1 MLQTLVRRGPLIGV
15 LFALVASYAALV
27 VTAVLATPLIFA
39 FFLLVAAGMDIVVER
54 RFRPVVILLRRAQ
67 FGISHRAFVQIF
79 LLLLLMA
86 ITDANRDMSRT
97 ELLVVSLVAM
107 LVPVGRIGYLGLL
120 TLVRRRTQPPVEVR
134 NVDLPPE
141 LRPTSPPGILVDN
154 LTFRLLS
161 LGLLPVLAGAVSVRL
176 SDFRPFGVMMVLY
189 VLVVG
194 VASLLLLRQL
204 FALGARLGR
213 QTLLDGVSAAV
224 RDQHHPEVVLYF
236 SGSATSLYQA
246 EMWLRTVERMPHQG
260 VVVVRQRHAIRNL
273 GRTTLPIVCIPN
285 QVDLMNFTL
294 ADARIALFVA
304 NVGNNIHLLRE
315 PRVKHV
321 FIGHGDSDK
330 VASFNPF
337 SKVYDEI
344 WVAGPAGRERYARAQ
359 VGVRDDEIVEVGR
372 PQLDVIERRTGALP
386 PITAERPLT
395 VLYLPTWEGWTDDD
409 FQTSLTVMGLEVVN
423 RLLASPLPV
432 RIIYKPH
439 PLTGTRDPRA
449 AEADR
454 RIQAAITAATRDM
467 PPLPERAAAELA
479 ELEAGLAADDVPVA
493 EAERLQARWH
503 EVFWAAQG
511 ARHVLVEGAL
521 PNLFDAYNQA
531 DVLVADISSV
541 VSDFLATG
549 KPCVVANPK
558 GLSEDDFRAAFPSAY
573 SSYLLNPGADITELV
588 DTIVRTDPQADA
600 RVQARAYLLGP
611 DEPPAQERWNAA
623 ADALMAAADL
633 EWDGQHGAGPQLE
646 QVTAFVEPSTTPEAM
661 GESRPG

>member
-1 MLQTLVRRGPLIGV
+1 
-15 LFALVASYAALV
+15 
-27 VTAVLATPLIFA
+27 VTAVLATPLIFGI
-39 FFLLVAAGMDIVVER
+39 FLLVAAGMDLVVER
-54 RFRPVVILLRRAQ
+54 RFRPVVVLLRRAQ

-86 ITDANRDMSRT
+86 ITDANRDMSRS
-97 ELLVVSLVAM
+97 ELLIVSLVAM

-120 TLVRRRTQPPVEVR
+120 TLVRRRTQPPIEVR
-134 NVDLPPE
+134 NVELPPE
-141 LRPTSPPGILVDN
+141 LRPTSLPGILVDN

-176 SDFRPFGVMMVLY
+176 SDFRPFGIMMVLY

-194 VASLLLLRQL
+194 AASLLLLRQL
-204 FALGARLGR
+204 FALGARPGR
-213 QTLLDGVSAAV
+213 QALLDGVSAAL
-224 RDQHHPEVVLYF
+224 REQYHPEVVLYF

-260 VVVVRQRHAIRNL
+260 VVLVRQRHAIRNL

-294 ADARIALFVA
+294 ADARIALFVS

-372 PQLDVIERRTGALP
+372 PQLDVIERHTGQLP
-386 PITAERPLT
+386 AITPERPLT

-409 FQTSLTVMGLEVVN
+409 FQTSLTVMGLELVK

-449 AEADR
+449 AGADR
-454 RIQAAITAATRDM
+454 QIQAAIAAATREM
-467 PPLPERAAAELA
+467 PPVPEQAAAELA
-479 ELEAGLAADDVPVA
+479 DLAGRLAAENVAVA

-511 ARHVLVEGAL
+511 PRHVVVEGAL

-573 SSYLLNPGADITELV
+573 SSYLLNPGADITDLV
-588 DTIVRTDPQADA
+588 DMIVRTDPQAEA

-611 DEPPAQERWNAA
+611 DEPPAQQRWNAA

-633 EWDGQHGAGPQLE
+633 EWDGRHGAGPELE
-646 QVTAFVEPSTTPEAM
+646 QVTAFVEPSAAPEAM
-661 GESRPG
+661 GETRPG